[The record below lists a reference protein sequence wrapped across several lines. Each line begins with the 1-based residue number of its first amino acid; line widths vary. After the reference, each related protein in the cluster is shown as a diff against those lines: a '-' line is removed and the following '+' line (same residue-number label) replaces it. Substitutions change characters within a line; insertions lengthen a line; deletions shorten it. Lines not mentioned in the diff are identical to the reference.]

1 MVGERRTTN
10 LKNVNDNQ
18 SQQLKVPKLN
28 DNHSHAASK
37 NCLPQIIA
45 NVQ

>member
-1 MVGERRTTN
+1 MMGEPAASDLQPVT
-10 LKNVNDNQ
+10 DNQ